1 MEDNKSLVGGITT
14 DLSTLVDL
22 GMRTEA
28 EQSMALRTIRLG
40 IASSACR
47 SIQQLHM
54 AAEQGMTLL
63 SKLTARHAEL
73 LEEQYDTMT
82 LSSLESE
89 IEWQMKRALEVANL
103 EVKMAQGKDLFP
115 EDTMSAEDRR
125 LLRMFSQL
133 STPEDK
139 DRFLKALESAFDV
152 GDSFDASESES
163 DGCYGDG
170 AGGGEVSS
178 AGKEVTEDAVIVEE
192 ASEPQDE
199 MSTDAVE
206 EKPTDAVGEVSSDSI
221 PSKGT
226 ESAPLPP
233 KSVGFKTAVMQDEEF
248 PQLA

>member
-63 SKLTARHAEL
+63 GKLTARHAEL

-163 DGCYGDG
+163 DGCYG
-170 AGGGEVSS
+170 GEPDACEGTS

-192 ASEPQDE
+192 SDSRDGV
-199 MSTDAVE
+199 STDAAE
-206 EKPTDAVGEVSSDSI
+206 EVSSDSI